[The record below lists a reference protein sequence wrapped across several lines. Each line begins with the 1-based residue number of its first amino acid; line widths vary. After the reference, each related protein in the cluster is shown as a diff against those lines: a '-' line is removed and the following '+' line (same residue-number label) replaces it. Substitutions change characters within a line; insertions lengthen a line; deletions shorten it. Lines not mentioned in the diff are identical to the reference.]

1 MTEQYAEVNEIKICY
16 EIHGEGE
23 PLLLVHGWGGSKEG
37 WFVQVNALS
46 KYFKVI
52 IFDNRGAGKSSR
64 PNYPYTMDMYADD
77 IDSLL
82 DFLNIERTHL
92 LGESLGG
99 MIALNFILKYPNR
112 VNKFILINSWPGFPN
127 EQGPDIYSKGKI
139 AYFEE
144 LQKDPLNAFLNAA
157 KASYSREFFKMM
169 KENPKKKFHGIWSVE
184 DLVNID
190 LAKPL
195 TPEDN
200 KNAADA
206 VKGHNV
212 TDRLHEI
219 KIPTLL
225 ICGEKD
231 RIATLSVQSKMHE
244 LIPNS
249 RFKVIRDARHGV
261 SKEKAPEVNEII
273 ENFLNLTDN

>member
-1 MTEQYAEVNEIKICY
+1 MTELYAEVNEIKICY
-16 EIHGEGE
+16 EVHGEGE
-23 PLLLVHGWGGSKEG
+23 PIILVHGWGGSKDG
-37 WFVQVNALS
+37 WFVQVGALS

-52 IFDNRGAGKSSR
+52 IFDNRGAGKSSK

-77 IDSLL
+77 IYGLL
-82 DFLNIERTHL
+82 KFLNIEKTHL

-99 MIALNFILKYPNR
+99 MIALNFILKYPEQ

-127 EQGPDIYSKGKI
+127 EQGPEMYSKGKI
-139 AYFEE
+139 EYYEE
-144 LQKDPLNAFLNAA
+144 LNKDPLNAFLKGA

-169 KENPKKKFHGIWSVE
+169 QQNPKKKFFGLWSVE

-190 LAKPL
+190 LANPS

-200 KNAADA
+200 NNAANA

-219 KIPTLL
+219 KSETLL

-231 RIATLSVQSKMHE
+231 RIATLSVQRKIHE
-244 LIPNS
+244 QIPNS
-249 RFKVIRDARHGV
+249 IFKVIKDARHAV
-261 SKEKAPEVNEII
+261 SKEKAPEVNETII
-273 ENFLNLTDN
+273 NFLKK

>member
-1 MTEQYAEVNEIKICY
+1 MTELYAEVNGIKICY
-16 EIHGEGE
+16 EMHGEGE
-23 PLLLVHGWGGSKEG
+23 PIILVHGWGGSKDG
-37 WFVQVNALS
+37 WFVQVDALS
-46 KYFKVI
+46 EYFKVV
-52 IFDNRGAGKSSR
+52 IFDNRGAGKSSK

-77 IDSLL
+77 IHGLL
-82 DFLNIERTHL
+82 EFLNIKKTHL

-99 MIALNFILKYPNR
+99 MIALNFILKYPEQ

-127 EQGPDIYSKGKI
+127 EQGPDMYSKGKTE
-139 AYFEE
+139 YYEE
-144 LQKDPLNAFLNAA
+144 LKKDPLNAFLKGA

-169 KENPKKKFHGIWSVE
+169 QNDPKKKFFGLWSVE

-190 LAKPL
+190 LANPS

-200 KNAADA
+200 NNAANA

-219 KIPTLL
+219 KSETLL

-231 RIATLSVQSKMHE
+231 RIATLSVQRKIHE
-244 LIPNS
+244 QIPNS
-249 RFKVIRDARHGV
+249 AFKVIKDARHAV
-261 SKEKAPEVNEII
+261 SKEKAPEVNENII
-273 ENFLNLTDN
+273 NFLKK

>member
-1 MTEQYAEVNEIKICY
+1 MTELYAEVNGIKICY

-23 PLLLVHGWGGSKEG
+23 PIILVHGWGGSKED
-37 WFVQVNALS
+37 WFIQVKALS

-77 IDSLL
+77 ITGLL
-82 DFLNIERTHL
+82 KFLNIEKTHL

-99 MIALNFILKYPNR
+99 MIALNFILKYPEL

-127 EQGPDIYSKGKI
+127 EQGPEMYSKGKI
-139 AYFEE
+139 AYFQE
-144 LQKDPLNAFLNAA
+144 LKKDPLNAFLKSA
-157 KASYSREFFKMM
+157 KASYSREFFKLMQQ
-169 KENPKKKFHGIWSVE
+169 NPKKKFFDLWSVE

-190 LAKPL
+190 LTNAL
-195 TPEDN
+195 TPDDN
-200 KNAADA
+200 NNAASA

-219 KIPTLL
+219 KSKTLI

-231 RIATLSVQSKMHE
+231 RIATLSVQRNIHE
-244 LIPNS
+244 QISNS
-249 RFKVIRDARHGV
+249 IFKVIKDARHGV
-261 SKEKAPEVNEII
+261 SKEKAPEVNKII
-273 ENFLNLTDN
+273 IDFLKE

>member
-1 MTEQYAEVNEIKICY
+1 MTEKYAKINGIKICY

-23 PLLLVHGWGGSKEG
+23 PIILVHGWGGSKDG

-77 IDSLL
+77 INGLL
-82 DFLNIERTHL
+82 KFLNIEKTHL

-99 MIALNFILKYPNR
+99 MIALNFILKYHEL

-127 EQGPDIYSKGKI
+127 EQGPEMYSKGKI

-144 LQKDPLNAFLNAA
+144 LKKDPLNAFLKSA

-169 KENPKKKFHGIWSVE
+169 QQNPKKKFFDLWSVE

-190 LAKPL
+190 LTNPP
-195 TPEDN
+195 TPDDN
-200 KNAADA
+200 NNAANA

-219 KIPTLL
+219 KSETLI

-231 RIATLSVQSKMHE
+231 RIATLSVQKKIHE
-244 LIPNS
+244 QISNS
-249 RFKVIRDARHGV
+249 IFKVIKDARHGV
-261 SKEKAPEVNEII
+261 SKEKAPEVNKIVI
-273 ENFLNLTDN
+273 DFLKE

>member
-1 MTEQYAEVNEIKICY
+1 MTEKYAKINGIKICY

-23 PLLLVHGWGGSKEG
+23 PIILVHGWGGSKDG

-77 IDSLL
+77 INGLL
-82 DFLNIERTHL
+82 KFLNIEKTHL

-99 MIALNFILKYPNR
+99 MIALNFILKYHEL

-127 EQGPDIYSKGKI
+127 EQGPEMYSKGKI

-144 LQKDPLNAFLNAA
+144 LKKDPLNAFLKSA

-169 KENPKKKFHGIWSVE
+169 QQNPKKKFFDLWSVE
-184 DLVNID
+184 DLVNVD
-190 LAKPL
+190 LTNPP
-195 TPEDN
+195 TPDDN
-200 KNAADA
+200 NNAANA

-219 KIPTLL
+219 KSETLI

-231 RIATLSVQSKMHE
+231 RIATLSVQKKIHE
-244 LIPNS
+244 QISNS
-249 RFKVIRDARHGV
+249 IFKVIKDARHGV
-261 SKEKAPEVNEII
+261 SKEKAPEVNKIVI
-273 ENFLNLTDN
+273 DFLKE

>member
-1 MTEQYAEVNEIKICY
+1 MTELYAEVNGIKICY
-16 EIHGEGE
+16 EIHGEGD
-23 PLLLVHGWGGSKEG
+23 PVILVHGWGGSKDG
-37 WFVQVNALS
+37 WFVQVGALS
-46 KYFKVI
+46 KFYKVI
-52 IFDNRGAGKSSR
+52 IFDNRGAGKSSK

-77 IDSLL
+77 IKGLL
-82 DFLNIERTHL
+82 EFLNIEKTHL

-99 MIALNFILKYPNR
+99 MIALNFILKYPEC

-127 EQGPDIYSKGKI
+127 EQGPEMYSKGKI
-139 AYFEE
+139 EYYEE
-144 LQKDPLNAFLNAA
+144 LKKDPLNAFLKGA

-169 KENPKKKFHGIWSVE
+169 QENPKKKFFGLWSVE

-190 LAKPL
+190 LANPS

-200 KNAADA
+200 DNASNA

-212 TDRLHEI
+212 TDRLHDI
-219 KIPTLL
+219 KSETLL

-231 RIATLSVQSKMHE
+231 RIATLSVQRKIHE
-244 LIPNS
+244 QIPNS
-249 RFKVIRDARHGV
+249 VFKVIKDARHGL

-273 ENFLNLTDN
+273 INFLKS

>member
-1 MTEQYAEVNEIKICY
+1 MTELYAEVNGIKICY
-16 EIHGEGE
+16 EIHSEGE
-23 PLLLVHGWGGSKEG
+23 PIILVHGWGASKDG
-37 WFVQVNALS
+37 WFVQVGALS

-77 IDSLL
+77 INGLL
-82 DFLNIERTHL
+82 EFLNIQRTHL

-99 MIALNFILKYPNR
+99 MIALNFIAKYPER

-127 EQGPDIYSKGKI
+127 EQGPEMYSQGKI

-144 LQKDPLNAFLNAA
+144 LKKDPLNAFLKAA

-169 KENPKKKFHGIWSVE
+169 QENPKKKFFGLWSVE

-190 LAKPL
+190 LNNPS

-200 KNAADA
+200 NNAANA

-212 TDRLHEI
+212 IDRLHEI
-219 KIPTLL
+219 KSETLL

-231 RIATLSVQSKMHE
+231 RIATLSVQRKIHE
-244 LIPNS
+244 QIPNS
-249 RFKVIRDARHGV
+249 IFKVIKDARHGV
-261 SKEKAPEVNEII
+261 SKEKATEVNETII
-273 ENFLNLTDN
+273 NFLKK

>member
-1 MTEQYAEVNEIKICY
+1 MTELYADVNGIKICY
-16 EIHGEGE
+16 EIHGKGE
-23 PLLLVHGWGGSKEG
+23 PLLLVHGWGATKDG
-37 WFVQVNALS
+37 WFVQVSALS
-46 KYFKVI
+46 KHYKVI

-64 PNYPYTMDMYADD
+64 PNYPYTMDMYAND
-77 IDSLL
+77 INGLL
-82 DFLNIERTHL
+82 EFLKIEKTHL

-99 MIALNFILKYPNR
+99 MIALNFILKYPER

-127 EQGPDIYSKGKI
+127 EQGPEMYSRGKI

-144 LQKDPLNAFLNAA
+144 LKKDPLNAFLKSA

-169 KENPKKKFHGIWSVE
+169 QEDPKKKFFGIWSVE

-190 LAKPL
+190 LANSA

-200 KNAADA
+200 FNAANA

-219 KIPTLL
+219 KSETLL

-231 RIATLSVQSKMHE
+231 RIATLSVQKEIHE

-249 RFKVIRDARHGV
+249 IFKVIKDARHGV
-261 SKEKAPEVNEII
+261 SKEKAPEVNETII
-273 ENFLNLTDN
+273 NFLKK

>member
-1 MTEQYAEVNEIKICY
+1 MTELYAEVNGIKICY

-23 PLLLVHGWGGSKEG
+23 PIILVHGWGGSKED
-37 WFVQVNALS
+37 WFIQVKALS

-77 IDSLL
+77 INDLL
-82 DFLNIERTHL
+82 KFLNIEKTHL

-99 MIALNFILKYPNR
+99 MIALNFILKYPEL

-127 EQGPDIYSKGKI
+127 EQGPEMYSKGKI
-139 AYFEE
+139 AYFQE
-144 LQKDPLNAFLNAA
+144 LKKDPLNAFLKSA
-157 KASYSREFFKMM
+157 KASYSREFFKLMQQ
-169 KENPKKKFHGIWSVE
+169 NPKKKFFDLWSVE

-190 LAKPL
+190 LTNPP
-195 TPEDN
+195 TPGDN
-200 KNAADA
+200 INAANA

-219 KIPTLL
+219 KSETLI

-231 RIATLSVQSKMHE
+231 RIATLSVQKKIHE
-244 LIPNS
+244 QISNS
-249 RFKVIRDARHGV
+249 IFQVIKDARHGV
-261 SKEKAPEVNEII
+261 SKERALEVNKAII
-273 ENFLNLTDN
+273 DFLQK